1 MTTYTIE
8 HYFVRK
14 ALSGKDIYRV
24 RKGKPVDD
32 ERTLYLSAVRVVP
45 ENPVCVVQLI
55 HGIEEHKDRYIPMA
69 EYLASRGIA
78 VVMHDLRGHGDSILP
93 EILAGNFP
101 NVVGNPELPH
111 RITHPGEHALELLY
125 TDIDAVYA
133 SLYKDVPEDGR
144 IDISAEDMPSVDPL
158 PRYLLGFS
166 MGALIAGNYAAQY
179 DAGLAGLML
188 AGLPHREPMVSFGMA
203 LVRFISLFDGELGRS
218 PLLSNF
224 GYIRYNKSF
233 LDAEGE
239 GVYLWLS
246 NDKGNIATFVNDPK
260 CGNCSS
266 VAMYR
271 FLLTLVRDM
280 YKPAS
285 WEMARRDLPIW
296 LFSGEKDP
304 VAGGEKW
311 VLDSE
316 NFLSDIGYTNIDN
329 RIFPD
334 LRHEIFMDT
343 NKESVWQEVADCIL
357 ATVESEQARLDEM
370 REKEAA
376 EYTSMF
382 EGK

>member
-1 MTTYTIE
+1 MLVEGLGYYGE
-8 HYFVRK
+8 D
-14 ALSGKDIYRV
+14 ALS
-24 RKGKPVDD
+24 
-32 ERTLYLSAVRVVP
+32 YL
-45 ENPVCVVQLI
+45 
-55 HGIEEHKDRYIPMA
+55 H
-69 EYLASRGIA
+69 
-78 VVMHDLRGHGDSILP
+78 
-93 EILAGNFP
+93 
-101 NVVGNPELPH
+101 
-111 RITHPGEHALELLY
+111 

-133 SLYKDVPEDGR
+133 SVYKDVPENGR
-144 IDISAEDMPSVDPL
+144 MEISAEDMPKVDPL

-166 MGALIAGNYAAQY
+166 MGALVAGSYAGQY
-179 DAGLAGLML
+179 DESLAGLL
-188 AGLPHREPMVSFGMA
+188 LCGLPHREPFSSVA
-203 LVRFISLFDGELGRS
+203 LTWVRFLSLFFGETGR
-218 PLLSNF
+218 PPFF
-224 GYIRYNKSF
+224 GSYSFSRYNRLFQK
-233 LDAEGE
+233 AGE
-239 GVYLWLS
+239 VGEFLWLS
-246 NDKGNIATFVNDPK
+246 NDKANIEAFRADPK
-260 CGNCSS
+260 CGVENTIS
-266 VAMYR
+266 AYR

-382 EGK
+382 EEK

>member
-32 ERTLYLSAVRVVP
+32 ERTLYLSTVRVLP
-45 ENPVCVVQLI
+45 EKPLCVVQLI

-78 VVMHDLRGHGDSILP
+78 VIMHDLRGHGDSILP
-93 EILAGNFP
+93 QIRAGHFP
-101 NVVGNPELPH
+101 NVVGYPEIPH
-111 RITHPGEHALELLY
+111 RITHPGENALELLH

-133 SLYKDVPEDGR
+133 SLYKDIPEDR
-144 IDISAEDMPSVDPL
+144 HMDISTEDMPSIDPL

-166 MGALIAGNYAAQY
+166 MGALIAGSYAGQY
-179 DAGLAGLML
+179 DEGLAGLML
-188 AGLPHREPMVSFGMA
+188 AGLPHREPMVSFGIG
-203 LVRFISLFDGELGRS
+203 LVRFLSLFYGETGRS
-218 PLLSNF
+218 PFLNNF

-233 LDAEGE
+233 FDAGE
-239 GVYLWLS
+239 RGEYLWLS
-246 NDKGNIATFVNDPK
+246 NDRTNIATFVNDPK
-260 CGNCSS
+260 CGNSS
-266 VAMYR
+266 SIAMYR
-271 FLLTLVRDM
+271 FLLHLVREL

-285 WEMARRDLPIW
+285 WEMQRRDLPIW

-304 VAGGEKW
+304 IAGGEKW

-316 NFLSDIGYTNIDN
+316 NFLSDIGYTHIDN

-334 LRHEIFMDT
+334 LRHEIFMDE
-343 NKESVWQEVADCIL
+343 NKEAVWQEVADCIL
-357 ATVESEQARLDEM
+357 TTVETEQARLDEI
-370 REKEAA
+370 REKEEAD
-376 EYTSMF
+376 YTSMF